1 MILELPK
8 TFLVI
13 PPPFS
18 LSRKTKGLDTG
29 DKWRLEV
36 HITKSELQLSDG
48 TLGIH
53 FTQFLP
59 IKKMFK
65 DCAYSKMTKTRRKGS
80 FLPKE
85 DKT

>member
-1 MILELPK
+1 MIFELPK

-36 HITKSELQLSDG
+36 HITKSELQLSD
-48 TLGIH
+48 
-53 FTQFLP
+53 
-59 IKKMFK
+59 
-65 DCAYSKMTKTRRKGS
+65 
-80 FLPKE
+80 
-85 DKT
+85 

>member
-1 MILELPK
+1 MVFELPK

-18 LSRKTKGLDTG
+18 LRGKTKGLDTG
-29 DKWRLEV
+29 DKWRTEV

-48 TLGIH
+48 TLSIH

-65 DCAYSKMTKTRRKGS
+65 DCAY
-80 FLPKE
+80 
-85 DKT
+85 